1 MTAGVQGERHNRAAA
16 AGGFGLTATENVQ
29 KANILLGWAGNRPGL
44 PLCCY
49 VCTKSIDSYTLLIKF
64 Y

>member
-1 MTAGVQGERHNRAAA
+1 MTAGAQGERHNKEVT
-16 AGGFGLTATENVQ
+16 AGGFGLTTTNNIQ
-29 KANILLGWAGNRPGL
+29 KAIFFLGWAGNRPGL

-49 VCTKSIDSYTLLIKF
+49 VCTKSIDSYTLLIKI